1 MDIINKPIGWVLK
14 MCSKIVNG
22 DYLFAILIFAVFVEL
37 VLLPFGISQQ
47 KKSIKQARLRP
58 KEMAI
63 RKKYSGRD
71 DKPTQMKMNEEIQE
85 LYQKEG
91 YNPLGGCLPLLI
103 QFPLLI
109 ALYNVVINPLKYI
122 CNLSDDAIRQVQSIV
137 GGASGGNGNTMGLL
151 TKMNNMGYDAF
162 SNIEGFMT
170 KAEFERMPDLR
181 AFGIFDLS
189 IKPTECMNLES
200 IKTFAGWFILLI
212 PVFTFIAYFASMKL
226 TRKFMYQPMANDNQ
240 AAMGCSNKVM
250 DIVMPLFS
258 VYLAFTF
265 PAALGLYWIF
275 KCLLGILKQFILSKA
290 MPLPVFTE
298 EDYKEAER
306 AVNSRPEKNTRVA
319 KSGRVVRSL
328 HHIDDEDFEDTAE
341 KARAFKE
348 ALAAQEEEDRRK
360 EEERKSKTVFG
371 GLRMKPDR
379 QTDEEQKASAED
391 AGENAPEQ
399 DGEKKAKK
407 SKKLKKEKSEETKD
421 EDASADEKNGGN
433 E

>member
-1 MDIINKPIGWVLK
+1 MDIIFKPLGWVLEL
-14 MCSKIVNG
+14 CSKIVGGN
-22 DYLFAILIFAVFVEL
+22 YLFAILIFAVFVEI

-58 KEMAI
+58 KEQAI

-103 QFPLLI
+103 QLPLLL

-122 CNLSDDAIRQVQSIV
+122 CGLSDDAVLQIQAIV
-137 GGASGGNGNTMGLL
+137 GGNSGRSTMGLL
-151 TKMNNMGYDAF
+151 NKIKATPFEAF
-162 SNIEGFMT
+162 QNVEGFT
-170 KAEFERMPDLR
+170 QEIYDNMPNLNV
-181 AFGIFDLS
+181 FGVFDLS
-189 IKPTECMNLES
+189 LTPQQCLNADSL
-200 IKTFAGWFILLI
+200 KTIAGWLVVLI
-212 PVFTFIAYFASMKL
+212 PIVTFVAYFLSMKL
-226 TRKFMYQPMANDNQ
+226 NRKLMYQPMNDANQ
-240 AAMGCSNKVM
+240 AQMGCSNKVM
-250 DIVMPLFS
+250 DFVMPLFS
-258 VYLAFTF
+258 VFLAFTY

-298 EDYKEAER
+298 EDYKAAER
-306 AVNSRPEKNTRVA
+306 EVNSRPDKSIKVA

-348 ALAAQEEEDRRK
+348 ALAAQEEADRK
-360 EEERKSKTVFG
+360 KAEEARSNSRFG
-371 GLRMKPDR
+371 SFKMKDDKDKP
-379 QTDEEQKASAED
+379 TKNESEEKGKNDAENSD
-391 AGENAPEQ
+391 N
-399 DGEKKAKK
+399 GEKK
-407 SKKLKKEKSEETKD
+407 D
-421 EDASADEKNGGN
+421 
-433 E
+433 

>member
-1 MDIINKPIGWVLK
+1 MQFMDIINKPLGWVLWL
-14 MCSKIVNG
+14 CSKIVGGN
-22 DYLFAILIFAVFVEL
+22 YLFAILIFAIFVEI

-58 KEMAI
+58 KEQAI

-71 DKPTQMKMNEEIQE
+71 DKATQMKMNEEIQE

-91 YNPLGGCLPLLI
+91 YNPLGGCLPLLV

-122 CNLSDDAIRQVQSIV
+122 CGLSDDAISQIQSIV
-137 GGASGGNGNTMGLL
+137 GTNSSRSTMGLL
-151 TKMNNMGYDAF
+151 TKINELYAQNPEAFKNVEGLENGLPANMP
-162 SNIEGFMT
+162 N
-170 KAEFERMPDLR
+170 LNV
-181 AFGIFDLS
+181 FGVFDLS
-189 IKPTECMNLES
+189 LTPQQCLNLEA
-200 IKTFAGWFILLI
+200 IKTVSGWLILLI
-212 PVFTFIAYFASMKL
+212 PVLTFVAYFFSMKL
-226 TRKFMYQPMANDNQ
+226 NRKFSYQPMNDANQ
-240 AAMGCSNKVM
+240 APMGCSNNIM

-258 VYLAFTF
+258 VFLAFTY

-306 AVNSRPEKNTRVA
+306 EVNARADKHVKVQ

-341 KARAFKE
+341 KAREFKE
-348 ALAAQEEEDRRK
+348 KLAAQEEADRK
-360 EEERKSKTVFG
+360 ALEEEKKNTRFGVF
-371 GLRMKPDR
+371 KVKD
-379 QTDEEQKASAED
+379 DSDKA
-391 AGENAPEQ
+391 
-399 DGEKKAKK
+399 EKK
-407 SKKLKKEKSEETKD
+407 KKETKTDKVDDKD
-421 EDASADEKNGGN
+421 EASKAEPENKDE
-433 E
+433 